1 MNYDGELLEC
11 FFFFFLNKDGEERL
25 KIIED
30 ALTIAAF
37 SSVG

>member
-1 MNYDGELLEC
+1 MMGNYLSV
-11 FFFFFLNKDGEERL
+11 FFSFKKNKDGEERL